1 MTAMDPEFAA
11 RYADLANWHWWFRGR
26 ERILANVLRRELPP
40 LPNRRMLAVGGGPPE
55 QLSWLKEFSGPRGC
69 ILGLDVDPIHARQ
82 PPQGVHH
89 ILGDLLAPPFPG
101 GSVDVVLALD
111 VIEHLDDDAAGL
123 REATRLLR
131 PGGML
136 LATVPALPSLW
147 GTHDVINRH
156 RRRYTKRTLC
166 EAFASAG
173 LPSPR
178 VTYFNA
184 IFFPCAA
191 AVRWTRRALGAE
203 VRLDSDLGVRG
214 PGFFNDFMAA
224 IFGLEA
230 PVVARVALPIGVSLL
245 ARVCVPGEQP

>member
-1 MTAMDPEFAA
+1 MTAMDPDFAA

-26 ERILANVLRRELPP
+26 ERILTSILRRELPP
-40 LPNRRMLAVGGGPPE
+40 DANRRLLAIGGGPPE
-55 QLSWLKEFSGPRGC
+55 RLSWLKEFGGPQGHV
-69 ILGLDVDPIHARQ
+69 LDLDVDPIHARKG
-82 PPQGVHH
+82 PHGVHH
-89 ILGDLLAPPFPG
+89 ILGDLLAPPLPAA
-101 GSVDVVLALD
+101 SIDVVLALD

-131 PGGML
+131 PGGLL

-156 RRRYTKRTLC
+156 RRRYTKRSLR

-173 LPSPR
+173 LPPPR
-178 VTYFNA
+178 ITYFNA

-191 AVRWTRRALGAE
+191 AVRWTRRALGVE
-203 VRLDSDLGVRG
+203 LKLDSDVGVRG
-214 PGFFNDFMAA
+214 PGSLNDLMAT

-230 PVVARVALPIGVSLL
+230 PVVSRVALPIGVSLL
-245 ARVCVPGEQP
+245 ASVRVPAA